1 MITHCSS
8 FGSSSARSA
17 AKPGSGRGT
26 CRALAAG
33 SFDRLADVLAPL
45 APVRHAQR
53 AAAHH
58 DRRPAHPPG
67 GGGPAAARRIGARL
81 HVLER
86 GGHNADA
93 EYPEAVAEA
102 LLAFLAP

>member
-8 FGSSSARSA
+8 FASSSARLA
-17 AKPGSGRGT
+17 AKPGSGCGT

-33 SFDRLADVLAPL
+33 SFDRLADDVAPL

-58 DRRPAHPPG
+58 DRRPAPPG
-67 GGGPAAARRIGARL
+67 GDGPAAARRIGARL

-102 LLAFLAP
+102 LLAFLDP